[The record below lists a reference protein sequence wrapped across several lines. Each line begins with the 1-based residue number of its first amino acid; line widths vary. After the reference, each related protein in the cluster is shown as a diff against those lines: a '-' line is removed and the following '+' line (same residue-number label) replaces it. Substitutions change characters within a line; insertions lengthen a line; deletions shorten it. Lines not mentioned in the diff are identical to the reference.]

1 MKIKLVKATIAISS
15 VLPLLLSAG
24 CGGSNI
30 PSGSDA
36 SKLPVN
42 TTPASQLQAEA
53 AHHASVKDYLHNRAA
68 YSRRGAAK

>member
-1 MKIKLVKATIAISS
+1 MKITMAKSAIAAASL
-15 VLPLLLSAG
+15 LPLLMTAG

-30 PSGSDA
+30 PAGSDA

-53 AHHASVKDYLHNRAA
+53 AHHASVKDYLHNRTA
-68 YSRRGAAK
+68 YARRGAAK

>member
-1 MKIKLVKATIAISS
+1 MNSSFVRATMVLLVT
-15 VLPLLLSAG
+15 LPLLCTMG

-30 PSGSDA
+30 PAGSDA

-53 AHHASVKDYLHNRAA
+53 AHHASVKDYLHNRTA